1 LGPTF
6 NFSNLKSLII
16 LPYLYSL
23 KTREKEE
30 TNTPEKKYKK
40 REMAS
45 LAQQFAGLR
54 CPPISISRL
63 TERAAT
69 FSKPK
74 RAANFVVTAKAVAIS
89 NAQTKEREKLKQL
102 FEEAYERCRTAPM
115 EGVSFTVEDFHSA
128 LDAYDFNSE
137 IGTRVSSITLL
148 LLLLGDFAFLKI
160 ESFVGFNM
168 DN

>member
-1 LGPTF
+1 
-6 NFSNLKSLII
+6 
-16 LPYLYSL
+16 
-23 KTREKEE
+23 
-30 TNTPEKKYKK
+30 
-40 REMAS
+40 MAS

-148 LLLLGDFAFLKI
+148 LLLLLLLGDFAFLKI